1 MMMLAYFIWAMLF
14 SAPSQQVK
22 TIRETR
28 GPQIVDASMVIPAA
42 LFSESGI
49 IMICNS
55 FLTENRAAGMVRL
68 MISTDTQDV
77 LSMGG
82 AGVTDVSFAEWR
94 ELYAN
99 TKKNLPAAAELVSIR
114 GNAAVRIR
122 NAEGQ
127 VSERVLSGRTPF
139 IISFH
144 DERVLIRGLGLTHVW
159 NPDAASFATFEVFV
173 QSSRPWNLSEAQEFS
188 RSYRGKTNIADLVI
202 QISNGWCFPG
212 ESNYPVVNR
221 ILPRLSPPT
230 LEEFKR
236 LHRFYCNDATG
247 GCRQSG
253 GRPR

>member
-1 MMMLAYFIWAMLF
+1 MVLSYVIWAILL
-14 SAPSQQVK
+14 SPPSQQAK
-22 TIRETR
+22 TIREVR
-28 GPQIVDASMVIPAA
+28 GPQIIDASMVIPAT

-49 IMICNS
+49 IMICNN
-55 FLTENRAAGMVRL
+55 FLAANRVAGMVRL
-68 MISTDTQDV
+68 LISTDAQDM

-82 AGVTDVSFAEWR
+82 GGVTDVSFAEWL

-99 TKKNLPAAAELVSIR
+99 AKQNLPAAAELVSVR

-122 NAEGQ
+122 SADGK

-144 DERVLIRGLGLTHVW
+144 DELVLIRGLGLTHVW

-173 QSSRPWNLSEAQEFS
+173 QSPRPWNLSEAQEFS
-188 RSYRGKTNIADLVI
+188 RSYRAKTNIADLVI
-202 QISNGWCFPG
+202 QISNGWYFPG
-212 ESNYPVVNR
+212 ESNYPVANR
-221 ILPRLSPPT
+221 FLPRLSPPT